1 MKTPFLLTAFLSALL
16 GGGVAIAWLQSTPA
30 AVATEPAIQ
39 SVNWSPPPSAEAR
52 AMRPATATD
61 RAMGDTHFRK
71 AASAALD
78 AVVHI
83 RTARRVVENR
93 GWNAWMGGAPS
104 ERIQQGSGSGV
115 ILSEEGLIVTN
126 HHVIDGADEIVVGL
140 NDNRSVPAELVGS
153 DPATDIAVLRIE
165 SDGLVA
171 LPWGNSDDVYVGDWV
186 LAVGNPFD
194 LTSTVTAGIVS
205 AKARD
210 IRLLRG
216 DASRDVFP
224 IESFIQTDAAVNPGN
239 SGGALVDTEGRL
251 VGINTAIAS
260 RTGSYAGYS
269 FAVPANL
276 ARKVAE
282 DIMATGRVQRA
293 YLGVTIRPVTESLAS
308 DLSLPT
314 VEGVLITG
322 MTDFGGAAEAGL
334 AEGDVILAV
343 NGQSTPTLPV
353 LLEKVN
359 AHRPGDA
366 VDVLIWRDGER
377 LAVPVELRSREG
389 SLAAT
394 GPRATDGAADSRTTT
409 ILGAVF
415 SPGTEVEGALLL
427 DSGGGP
433 MARIQPGTTIT
444 AVDGERVAE
453 PASLARRVAD
463 ARASERS
470 GLLLEGVTPGGETV
484 WFGVGLP

>member
-1 MKTPFLLTAFLSALL
+1 MKTHLLLSSFLSALL
-16 GGGVAIAWLQSTPA
+16 GGGVAIAWLTSPS
-30 AVATEPAIQ
+30 ATEFTQPAYQ
-39 SVNWSPPPSAEAR
+39 AVNWSPSPSVDT
-52 AMRPATATD
+52 RPVKPAPATD

-71 AASAALD
+71 AAGAALD

-83 RTARRVVENR
+83 RTARRVVER
-93 GWNAWMGGAPS
+93 QGWNAWMGAAPT

-115 ILSEEGLIVTN
+115 ILSEDGLIVTN
-126 HHVIDGADEIVVGL
+126 HHVIDGADDIVVGL
-140 NDNRSVPAELVGS
+140 NDNRSVAAELVGS
-153 DPATDIAVLRIE
+153 DPATDIAVLRID

-171 LPWGNSDDVYVGDWV
+171 LPWGDSDDVQVGDWV

-293 YLGVTIRPVTESLAS
+293 YLGVTIRPVNEALAA
-308 DLSLPT
+308 DLSLPN

-322 MTDFGGAAEAGL
+322 LTESGGAAEAGL
-334 AEGDVILAV
+334 REDDVILAV

-366 VDVLIWRDGER
+366 VDVLIWRNGER
-377 LAVPVELRSREG
+377 RTVPVELRSRDGNTASVEG
-389 SLAAT
+389 T
-394 GPRATDGAADSRTTT
+394 PPEGDSALDTVTL
-409 ILGAVF
+409 LGAVF
-415 SPGTEVEGALLL
+415 AADASTEGALLL
-427 DSGGGP
+427 APGKGP
-433 MARIQPGTTIT
+433 MARVPKGTTIT
-444 AVDGERVAE
+444 TVDGEAIRN
-453 PASLARRVAD
+453 ASELARTLSD
-463 ARASERS
+463 ARASDQA
-470 GLLLEGVTPGGETV
+470 GVLMEGVTTGGETV
-484 WFGVGLP
+484 WFGVGLR